1 MVWQSAME
9 MNNWH
14 IKLNEEAP
22 VYIFKVLADYM
33 SIKYL
38 LNIKSKKF
46 TETFSTLDNEREK
59 WIQISDA
66 MI

>member
-1 MVWQSAME
+1 ME

-14 IKLNEEAP
+14 IKLNKEAS
-22 VYIFKVLADYM
+22 VYIFKVLDDYVF
-33 SIKYL
+33 IKYL

-46 TETFSTLDNEREK
+46 IETFFTFDSEREK